1 MQIYCKAQ
9 ALFSRA
15 RPLFALLE
23 PSSRTARL
31 LLTAFLACHASFAQA
46 QTEPLDLPP
55 GLIELDM
62 ETGAPLDAAA
72 AVMPGEPELLQEVV
86 VEAER
91 VSAASGLTVGRAM
104 RVAGI
109 ALQPVTEMS
118 GEKLARRAQGTLGG
132 TLAWEPG
139 VTSAYFGPGSSRPII
154 RGFDGFRVKMLR
166 DDLSTMD
173 LSDTSPDHGIG
184 LEPLLAESLEVH
196 RGPSALL
203 YGNSAIGGAVNTRS
217 RTLTRELP
225 LSALT
230 GGLDSRFE
238 SVSSGWAQTGYF
250 TLTHAPWVLQLTGSA
265 RESEDVRIPGRAR
278 TEAYEKAERPRVS
291 NPGAGTVSPIP
302 NPDGVLP
309 NTAHRSRSFSA
320 GLSFL
325 PDGPFW
331 AGVSWSYFD
340 SFYGLPYIFSGD
352 ATDFFG
358 DSFIDLAQSRFD
370 LELGLDLDSGPL
382 KKIQLRLAQSDYEH
396 DELFEGRGRDSG
408 AEFIETAMS
417 KNTVEGRLDFLHG
430 GFGERLDGI
439 LGVHGFDEDFDASR
453 LVVPPPA
460 EFRVPSYFQTEN
472 LGAYLLE
479 KLRLFENWQLQL
491 GARWERQRI
500 VDDSLAGIVKAR
512 AQSDESLSHSL
523 GLTWST
529 ENLPGVKKL
538 SLTGIASKTE
548 RIPTATERYA
558 FWNNAGLGRFLVGG
572 DLDGTPLGL
581 EKSTGFELGL
591 AAEWERATLR
601 LNGFHYDY
609 ENFIFLQ
616 EIPVFIQRAVEYI
629 EREATIQGFEAELDL
644 RLWQSGSRA
653 LQLTLMGD
661 YVNGHNDTDDEPLPR
676 IPPLRAGGR
685 IEFTTSRLTLGLEA
699 RHSFAQDRLKP
710 EPRGELPTEGYTL
723 VNADASWRLSKGR
736 HDVLLTLQVTNLLN
750 QDARQHTS
758 FRKDVAPL
766 PGIGLVA
773 GVRWTF

>member
-1 MQIYCKAQ
+1 
-9 ALFSRA
+9 
-15 RPLFALLE
+15 
-23 PSSRTARL
+23 
-31 LLTAFLACHASFAQA
+31 
-46 QTEPLDLPP
+46 
-55 GLIELDM
+55 
-62 ETGAPLDAAA
+62 
-72 AVMPGEPELLQEVV
+72 
-86 VEAER
+86 
-91 VSAASGLTVGRAM
+91 
-104 RVAGI
+104 
-109 ALQPVTEMS
+109 
-118 GEKLARRAQGTLGG
+118 
-132 TLAWEPG
+132 
-139 VTSAYFGPGSSRPII
+139 
-154 RGFDGFRVKMLR
+154 
-166 DDLSTMD
+166 
-173 LSDTSPDHGIG
+173 
-184 LEPLLAESLEVH
+184 
-196 RGPSALL
+196 
-203 YGNSAIGGAVNTRS
+203 
-217 RTLTRELP
+217 
-225 LSALT
+225 
-230 GGLDSRFE
+230 
-238 SVSSGWAQTGYF
+238 
-250 TLTHAPWVLQLTGSA
+250 
-265 RESEDVRIPGRAR
+265 
-278 TEAYEKAERPRVS
+278 
-291 NPGAGTVSPIP
+291 
-302 NPDGVLP
+302 
-309 NTAHRSRSFSA
+309 
-320 GLSFL
+320 
-325 PDGPFW
+325 
-331 AGVSWSYFD
+331 
-340 SFYGLPYIFSGD
+340 
-352 ATDFFG
+352 
-358 DSFIDLAQSRFD
+358 
-370 LELGLDLDSGPL
+370 
-382 KKIQLRLAQSDYEH
+382 
-396 DELFEGRGRDSG
+396 
-408 AEFIETAMS
+408 MS

>member
-1 MQIYCKAQ
+1 
-9 ALFSRA
+9 
-15 RPLFALLE
+15 
-23 PSSRTARL
+23 
-31 LLTAFLACHASFAQA
+31 
-46 QTEPLDLPP
+46 
-55 GLIELDM
+55 
-62 ETGAPLDAAA
+62 
-72 AVMPGEPELLQEVV
+72 
-86 VEAER
+86 
-91 VSAASGLTVGRAM
+91 M

>member
-1 MQIYCKAQ
+1 MMLSMAATC
-9 ALFSRA
+9 
-15 RPLFALLE
+15 P
-23 PSSRTARL
+23 
-31 LLTAFLACHASFAQA
+31 A

-55 GLIELDM
+55 GVVEFDM
-62 ETGAPLDAAA
+62 ETGEPLNSTAAI
-72 AVMPGEPELLQEVV
+72 MSGEPELLQEVV

-91 VSAASGLTVGRAM
+91 ISAASGLTVGRAM

-118 GEKLARRAQGTLGG
+118 GEKLARRAQGTLGE
-132 TLAWEPG
+132 TLSWEPG

-217 RTLTRELP
+217 RTLARELP

-238 SVSSGWAQTGYF
+238 SVSTGWAQTGYL
-250 TLTHAPWVLQLTGSA
+250 TVTHAPWVLQITGST
-265 RESEDVRIPGRAR
+265 RESDDVRIPGRAR
-278 TEAYEKAERPRVS
+278 TEAYEKAERPRIS
-291 NPGAGTVSPIP
+291 NPGAGSVSPIA

-370 LELGLDLDSGPL
+370 LELGLELDSGPL

-396 DELFEGRGRDSG
+396 DELFEGRGRDSS

-430 GFGERLDGI
+430 GFDDRLDGI

-453 LVVPPPA
+453 LVVPPPT

-491 GARWERQRI
+491 GARWEQQRI
-500 VDDSLAGIVKAR
+500 VDDSLAGIVKSR
-512 AQSDESLSHSL
+512 AVSEESFSHSL

-529 ENLPGVKKL
+529 ETLPFLKKL

-661 YVNGHNDTDDEPLPR
+661 YVKGHNDTDGEPLPR
-676 IPPLRAGGR
+676 IPPLRVGGR

-710 EPRGELPTEGYTL
+710 EPRGELPTESYTL
-723 VNADASWRLSKGR
+723 VNADASWRLSKSR

-766 PGIGLVA
+766 PGIGFAA
-773 GVRWTF
+773 GVKWTF

>member
-1 MQIYCKAQ
+1 MCVSVI
-9 ALFSRA
+9 
-15 RPLFALLE
+15 
-23 PSSRTARL
+23 
-31 LLTAFLACHASFAQA
+31 LAAAACPA

-62 ETGAPLDAAA
+62 ETGAPLDSTAAI
-72 AVMPGEPELLQEVV
+72 MPGEPELLQEVV

-91 VSAASGLTVGRAM
+91 VSAVSGLTVGRAM

-118 GEKLARRAQGTLGG
+118 GEKLARRAQGTLGE
-132 TLAWEPG
+132 TLSWEPG

-217 RTLTRELP
+217 RTLARELP

-238 SVSSGWAQTGYF
+238 SVSTGWAQTGYL
-250 TLTHAPWVLQLTGSA
+250 TLAHAPWVLQLTGSA
-265 RESEDVRIPGRAR
+265 RESDDVRIPGRAR
-278 TEAYEKAERPRVS
+278 TEAYEKAERPRIS
-291 NPGAGTVSPIP
+291 NPGAGSVSPIA
-302 NPDGVLP
+302 NPDGILP

-408 AEFIETAMS
+408 AKFIETAMS
-417 KNTVEGRLDFLHG
+417 KNTVEGRLDLLHG
-430 GFGERLDGI
+430 GLGDRLDGI

-453 LVVPPPA
+453 LVVPPPT

-479 KLRLFENWQLQL
+479 KLRLLENWQLQL

-500 VDDSLAGIVKAR
+500 VDDSLAGIVKSR
-512 AQSDESLSHSL
+512 VVSEESFSHSL

-529 ENLPGVKKL
+529 ETLPFLKKL

-616 EIPVFIQRAVEYI
+616 EIPIFIQRAVEYI
-629 EREATIQGFEAELDL
+629 EREATIQGFETELDL

-661 YVNGHNDTDDEPLPR
+661 YVKGHNDTDDEPLPR